1 MSKRRYR
8 CVEIKQVDWSAVAQQ
23 VEGGRVVVA
32 IDVAKQDMVAALMKA
47 DATVL
52 ARLRWVHPQ
61 QTPALLEGLGRLAR
75 SASLEAVLE
84 PSGTYGDALI
94 GQLRRHAVVVYRVA
108 PKRVHDAA
116 ELYDGVPSLHDAK
129 AAEVIGRLHL
139 EGISKVWVAPS
150 AERRELQAMTAR
162 LAVCKA
168 RHQAAL
174 NRLEAA
180 LSRHWPELLTVL
192 DLDTASVS
200 AVVGAYGDAAAV
212 AGDPEGAQALLRRVG
227 GRWLAEEKIA
237 AVLADARVSLG
248 LATIPAERDLLK
260 WLAGDVERIRRERR
274 TAERAIERQV
284 AHSAR
289 VAPMGAVVG
298 RVSAA
303 VLVAALGD
311 PRDYPDSAGYLKA
324 LGLNLKERSSGTH
337 RGQLSITKRGPGVA
351 RTYLYFAALRM
362 IARDPVVGRWYRR
375 RTDHPG
381 VIKGKSIVALMRKLA
396 RALWSVA
403 HGNAFSATRLFNRAT
418 PAA

>member
-8 CVEIKQVDWSAVAQQ
+8 CVEIKQVDWSAVAQR
-23 VEGGRVVVA
+23 VDGGRVVVA

-61 QTPALLEGLGRLAR
+61 QTPALLEGLDRLAR

-94 GQLRRHAVVVYRVA
+94 GQLRRHAVAVYRIA

-139 EGISKVWVAPS
+139 DGISTVWVAAR
-150 AERRELQAMTAR
+150 AERRELQARTTR

-168 RHQAAL
+168 RYQAAL

-192 DLDTASVS
+192 ELDTVTLSTLVS
-200 AVVGAYGDAAAV
+200 TYGDAAAV
-212 AGDPEGAQALLRRVG
+212 AADPGGARALMRRVG
-227 GRWLAEEKIA
+227 GDWLAEEKIA
-237 AVLADARVSLG
+237 AVLADARASLG
-248 LATIPAERDLLK
+248 LPTVPGERDLLK
-260 WLAGDVERIRRERR
+260 WLAGDVETIRRERR
-274 TAERAIERQV
+274 AAERAIEQQV
-284 AHSAR
+284 AQTATL
-289 VAPMGAVVG
+289 APLGAVVG

-324 LGLNLKERSSGTH
+324 LGLNLKERSSGKH
-337 RGQLSITKRGPGVA
+337 RGQLKITKRGPGVA
-351 RTYLYFAALRM
+351 RTYLYFAALRL
-362 IARDPVVGRWYRR
+362 IAREPVVGRWYRC

-381 VIKGKSIVALMRKLA
+381 AIKGKSIVALMRKLA
-396 RALWSVA
+396 RALWHVA
-403 HGNAFSATRLFNRAT
+403 RGDAFAVERRFNRAA

>member
-8 CVEIKQVDWSAVAQQ
+8 CVEIKQVDWSALAQR
-23 VEGGRVVVA
+23 VDGGRVVVA
-32 IDVAKQDMVAALMKA
+32 IDVAKQDMVAALMTA

-61 QTPALLEGLGRLAR
+61 QTPTLLEGLDRLAR

-84 PSGTYGDALI
+84 PSGTYADALI
-94 GQLRRHAVVVYRVA
+94 GQLRRHAVAVYRIA

-139 EGISKVWVAPS
+139 DGVSTVWVAAR
-150 AERRELQAMTAR
+150 AERRELQAKTTR

-192 DLDTASVS
+192 ELDTATVS
-200 AVVGAYGDAAAV
+200 TLVSTYGDAAAV
-212 AGDPEGAQALLRRVG
+212 ATDPGGAQALMRRVG

-237 AVLADARVSLG
+237 AVLADARASLG
-248 LATIPAERDLLK
+248 LPTVPGERDLLK
-260 WLAGDVERIRRERR
+260 WLAGDVETIRRERR
-274 TAERAIERQV
+274 AAERAIEQQV
-284 AHSAR
+284 AQTATL
-289 VAPMGAVVG
+289 APLGAVVG

-337 RGQLSITKRGPGVA
+337 RGQLKITKRGPGVA
-351 RTYLYFAALRM
+351 RTYLYFAALRL
-362 IARDPVVGRWYRR
+362 IAREPVVGRWYRR

-381 VIKGKSIVALMRKLA
+381 AIKGKSIVALMRKLA

-403 HGNAFSATRLFNRAT
+403 RGDAFAVERLFNRAA

>member
-8 CVEIKQVDWSAVAQQ
+8 CVEIKQIDWSAVAQR
-23 VEGGRVVVA
+23 VDGGRLVVA
-32 IDVAKQDMVAALMKA
+32 IDVAKQDMVAALLRA

-52 ARLRWVHPQ
+52 TRLRWVHPQ
-61 QTPALLEGLGRLAR
+61 QTPALLEGLDRLAR

-84 PSGTYGDALI
+84 PSGTYADALI
-94 GQLRRHAVVVYRVA
+94 GQLRRHAVAVYR
-108 PKRVHDAA
+108 
-116 ELYDGVPSLHDAK
+116 
-129 AAEVIGRLHL
+129 
-139 EGISKVWVAPS
+139 VAPS
-150 AERRELQAMTAR
+150 AERRELQATTAR

-168 RHQAAL
+168 RYQAAL

-192 DLDTASVS
+192 ELDTVTLSTLVS
-200 AVVGAYGDAAAV
+200 TYGDAAAV
-212 AGDPEGAQALLRRVG
+212 AGDPGGAQALMRRVG
-227 GRWLAEEKIA
+227 GHWLAEEKIA
-237 AVLADARVSLG
+237 AVLADARASLG
-248 LATIPAERDLLK
+248 LPTVPGERDLLK
-260 WLAGDVERIRRERR
+260 WLAADVERIRRERR
-274 TAERAIERQV
+274 AAERAIEQQV
-284 AHSAR
+284 ARTAN
-289 VAPMGAVVG
+289 VATMGAVVG

-324 LGLNLKERSSGTH
+324 LGLNLKERSSGTQ
-337 RGQLSITKRGPGVA
+337 RGQLKITKRGPGVA

-362 IARDPVVGRWYRR
+362 IARDPVVGRWYQR

-381 VIKGKSIVALMRKLA
+381 AIKGKSIVALMRKLA

-403 HGNAFSATRLFNRAT
+403 RGNAFSVERLFNRAA